1 VGYFQNKSVIVT
13 GATGLIGR
21 QLVKLLA
28 KEGANITAVSLDKF
42 NKDDEL
48 DFKHVQFVFG
58 DLRDFDFC
66 KSITE
71 SCEIVFHLAGI
82 KGSPMLTQKQPS
94 TFFVNTLMFNLNLIE
109 AARRNRV
116 KNFLYTSSV
125 GVYSPSDV
133 LYEDSV
139 WKSMPSSNDRFAGW
153 AKRMGELQLEAAQIE
168 FGWNGTHIVRPSNV
182 YGPWD
187 NFDLKTSMVIPSLIA
202 KTANGE
208 NPLKV
213 WGDGSAVR
221 DFIHAYDVAKA
232 MLFVVEK
239 NINEPVNIG
248 SGVGVSIKH
257 IAAEL
262 QKIKSDLQIEWDIS
276 KPKGDDVRILDMT
289 KLKKY
294 GFAASI
300 SIEDGLKD
308 TYQWYETHKN
318 SSFKRYDAF
327 NE

>member
-1 VGYFQNKSVIVT
+1 MTYFKNKAVLVT

-21 QLVKLLA
+21 QLIKLLA
-28 KEGANITAVSLDKF
+28 IEGSNITAVSLDQF
-42 NKDDEL
+42 NKNDEP
-48 DFKHVQFVFG
+48 DFKNVQFVYG
-58 DLRDFDFC
+58 DLRDFNFC

-71 SCEIVFHLAGI
+71 SCDIIFHLAGI
-82 KGSPMLTQKQPS
+82 KGSPMLTHKQPS

-109 AARRNRV
+109 AARKNRV

-125 GVYSPSDV
+125 GVYSPADV

-139 WKSMPSSNDRFAGW
+139 WKSMPSENDKFAGW

-168 FGWNGTHIVRPSNV
+168 YGWNGTHVVRPSNV

-239 NINEPVNIG
+239 NINEPVHIG
-248 SGVGVSIKH
+248 SGIGVSIKY
-257 IAAEL
+257 ITAEL
-262 QKIKSDLQIEWDIS
+262 QKIKPGLQIEWDIS
-276 KPKGDDVRILDMT
+276 KPKGDNVRILDMSR
-289 KLKKY
+289 LKKY
-294 GFAASI
+294 GFASSI

-308 TYQWYETHKN
+308 TYQWYEANKN

>member
-1 VGYFQNKSVIVT
+1 VTYFKNKAVLVT

-21 QLVKLLA
+21 QLIKLLA
-28 KEGANITAVSLDKF
+28 IEGSNITAVSLDQF
-42 NKDDEL
+42 NKNNEP
-48 DFKHVQFVFG
+48 DFKNVQFVYG
-58 DLRDFDFC
+58 DLRDFNFC

-71 SCEIVFHLAGI
+71 SCDIIFHLAGI
-82 KGSPMLTQKQPS
+82 KGSPMLTHKQPS

-109 AARRNRV
+109 AARKNRV
-116 KNFLYTSSV
+116 KKFLYTSSV
-125 GVYSPSDV
+125 GVYSPADV

-139 WKSMPSSNDRFAGW
+139 WKSMPSENDKFAGW

-168 FGWNGTHIVRPSNV
+168 YGWNGTHVVRPSNV

-202 KTANGE
+202 KTVNGE

-221 DFIHAYDVAKA
+221 DFIHAHDVARA

-248 SGVGVSIKH
+248 SGIGVSIKY
-257 IAAEL
+257 ITEEL
-262 QKIKSDLQIEWDIS
+262 QKIKPDLQIEWDIS
-276 KPKGDDVRILDMT
+276 KPKGDNVRILDMSR
-289 KLKKY
+289 LKKY
-294 GFAASI
+294 GFASSI

-308 TYQWYETHKN
+308 TYQWYEANKN